1 MLHWELY
8 KFAKIEMSEEYD
20 VDKTPYII
28 YGATTFTYWAINTIL
43 GYTAY
48 QVSFGGNGIISGLLR
63 IIYMWAFD
71 FLYQPFMAPISIWWL
86 FSLSITGLYKFMYG
100 FWNGWS
106 LAGIWFFNFF
116 GLYWVDLWI
125 MLQASVLGFFS
136 AKRIY
141 NILPAFRAWFWTK
154 TVTLLAHFVVFFMYH
169 KKYRTYFKYM

>member
-1 MLHWELY
+1 
-8 KFAKIEMSEEYD
+8 
-20 VDKTPYII
+20 
-28 YGATTFTYWAINTIL
+28 
-43 GYTAY
+43 
-48 QVSFGGNGIISGLLR
+48 
-63 IIYMWAFD
+63 MWAFD

-86 FSLSITGLYKFMYG
+86 LSLFIPGLFKFMYG

-125 MLQASVLGFFS
+125 MLQASVIGYAS
-136 AKRIY
+136 AKKIY

-169 KKYRTYFKYM
+169 KKYRTYFKYMKKCPTNDCMAKKAEAKETEAAEDTAAPADDFFDF